1 MNLINELKRKSL
13 HFLLILIPILFCI
26 FGKTL
31 SMIIL
36 IPLTCAIVWLDYMR
50 FKNQKI
56 HDIFTKFFRN
66 ILRPHE
72 LEERKLCGVSFV
84 ALSASLNFLIF
95 PKEIAVIGFT
105 ILVISDSLAAI
116 IGKSIVSQPFYE
128 KSFAGS
134 TAFFISAVAVVIIL
148 GIYFDVKFLFYFF
161 GFLCALFVAVLEARP
176 SIFKIDDNFLIPT
189 AFCLPMAFFNLM
201 WNFL

>member
-1 MNLINELKRKSL
+1 MNLTNELKRKSL

-26 FGKTL
+26 LGKTL

-36 IPLTCAIVWLDYMR
+36 IPLTSAIVWLDYMR

-95 PKEIAVIGFT
+95 PKEIAVAGFT

-161 GFLCALFVAVLEARP
+161 GFLCALFVAILEARP

-189 AFCLPMAFFNLM
+189 AFCLPMEFFNLM

>member
-72 LEERKLCGVSFV
+72 LEERKLCGISFV

-95 PKEIAVIGFT
+95 PKEIAVAGFT

-161 GFLCALFVAVLEARP
+161 GFLCALFVAILEARP

-189 AFCLPMAFFNLM
+189 AFCLPMEFFNLM

>member
-1 MNLINELKRKSL
+1 MNLTNELKRKSL
-13 HFLLILIPILFCI
+13 HFLLILVPILFCI
-26 FGKTL
+26 FGKKL

-36 IPLTCAIVWLDYMR
+36 IPSTCLIVWLDYMR

-56 HDIFTKFFRN
+56 HDIFTKFFAN

-72 LEERKLCGVSFV
+72 LEERKLCGASYV
-84 ALSASLNFLIF
+84 ALSACLNFLIF
-95 PKEIAVIGFT
+95 PKEIAVTGFV

-116 IGKSIVSQPFYE
+116 IGKSIISQPFYE

-134 TAFFISAVAVVIIL
+134 VAFFISATAVLIGL

-161 GFLCALFVAVLEARP
+161 GFFCALFVTILEARP

-189 AFCLPMAFFNLM
+189 AFCLPMAFFNFM

>member
-1 MNLINELKRKSL
+1 
-13 HFLLILIPILFCI
+13 
-26 FGKTL
+26 
-31 SMIIL
+31 
-36 IPLTCAIVWLDYMR
+36 
-50 FKNQKI
+50 
-56 HDIFTKFFRN
+56 
-66 ILRPHE
+66 
-72 LEERKLCGVSFV
+72 
-84 ALSASLNFLIF
+84 LIF
-95 PKEIAVIGFT
+95 PKEIAVAGFT

-161 GFLCALFVAVLEARP
+161 GFLCALFVAILEARP

-189 AFCLPMAFFNLM
+189 AFCLPMEFFNLM

>member
-1 MNLINELKRKSL
+1 MNLNNELKRKSL

-189 AFCLPMAFFNLM
+189 AFCLPMEFFNLM